1 MQRKKMTP
9 EKVEQEMREMFARIS
24 SPEVQKRLDEEEKNS
39 KFRLKL
45 LGRDD
50 LDYEEEKAR
59 ERMNKEK
66 K

>member
-1 MQRKKMTP
+1 MQRKHMTRGR
-9 EKVEQEMREMFARIS
+9 VEQEMQEMFQRIS

-45 LGRDD
+45 FGRDD

-59 ERMNKEK
+59 ERMSKEK
-66 K
+66 R

>member
-1 MQRKKMTP
+1 MQRKQMTP
-9 EKVEQEMREMFARIS
+9 EKVEQEMREMFERIS
-24 SPEVQKRLDEEEKNS
+24 SPEVQKRPDEEEKNS

-45 LGRDD
+45 FGRDD

-59 ERMNKEK
+59 ERMSKEK

>member
-1 MQRKKMTP
+1 MQRKHMAR
-9 EKVEQEMREMFARIS
+9 EKVEQEMQEMFERIS

-45 LGRDD
+45 FGRDD

-59 ERMNKEK
+59 ERMSKEK